1 MKTLVLAPFDPA
13 ELERLRR
20 LGEVTYESWIEHRRL
35 TSPDDLAER
44 INREGYDVVV
54 VEAEFVTRD
63 VIEACPGL
71 RVIATARGKPVQIDV
86 AAATEHGRIV
96 LQTPGRNAESVA
108 DLCMGMIIDRARHI
122 VRAARA
128 VQAGEWV
135 YGLDDDAMVPY
146 VRFRG
151 FELAGRTLG
160 LIGFGAVGQ
169 AVARRARAFGMRLVA
184 YDPYQR
190 AEVFAAHECQAVD
203 LDDLLRQSDVV
214 SLHVELTPETQGML
228 DARRLRLMKRG
239 AIFVNTARARVTD
252 QQALTELVLE
262 GHLGGVA
269 LDVFHPEPIPRDHP
283 LLSCERALVLP
294 HIGGAT
300 DDVVRHHSRMIR
312 EDLERIAAGERPLR
326 CANPEV
332 LDAVA
337 PPAG

>member
-1 MKTLVLAPFDPA
+1 MKILVLAPFEA
-13 ELERLRR
+13 TELERLRA

-44 INREGYDVVV
+44 VDREGYDVVV
-54 VEAEFVTRD
+54 VEAEFVTRR

-108 DLCMGMIIDRARHI
+108 DLCLGMIIDRARHL

-128 VQAGEWV
+128 VQEGQWV

-151 FELAGRTLG
+151 FELNGRVLG
-160 LIGFGAVGQ
+160 LIGLGAVGQ
-169 AVARRARAFGMRLVA
+169 AVARRARAFGMELVA
-184 YDPYQR
+184 CDPYLPQ
-190 AEVFAAHECQAVD
+190 EVFAAHGCRPVGLEE
-203 LDDLLRQSDVV
+203 LLRGSDVV
-214 SLHVELTPETQGML
+214 SLHVELNPTTEGML
-228 DARRLRLMKRG
+228 DAERLRSMKPG
-239 AIFVNTARARVTD
+239 AIFVNTARARVVD
-252 QQALTELVLE
+252 QEALTELVVS

-269 LDVFHPEPIPRDHP
+269 LDVFHPEPIPADHP
-283 LLSCERALVLP
+283 LLRCERALVLP

-300 DDVVRHHSRMIR
+300 EDVIRHHSRMIR
-312 EDLERIAAGERPLR
+312 EDLERIARGEPPVR

-332 LDAVA
+332 LGTL
-337 PPAG
+337 PSPAG